1 MSISSLIAWA
11 FGPAGAL
18 LILAAGYLRHSLREL
33 RFFAAYLILLIVR
46 ESVWYFVWKSPSL
59 GKLWVFDSYWV
70 SEFALS
76 SLRTLTIAE
85 IIWRSLRGYPAVWD
99 LFWRVLAAVAGL
111 LLLWS
116 LVTAMRNVNKIARF
130 FYLGLQRLEFMQA
143 ILAIALL
150 GIAAHYGI
158 RLIPLYKFV
167 LIGLFLYSVV
177 QVINYEAS
185 VFSIYSSKPLFDAAR
200 KISYGI
206 SIGVWVY
213 AFARPVESVGGIPQR
228 VPQALYDQFSPDI
241 HAQLREL
248 NSRLQGLW
256 RP

>member
-1 MSISSLIAWA
+1 MSISFLIAWA
-11 FGPAGAL
+11 AGPAGAL
-18 LILAAGYLRHSLREL
+18 LILVVGCLRHSLREL
-33 RFFAAYLILLIVR
+33 RFFAAYLIFLLVR
-46 ESVWYFVWKSPSL
+46 ECVWYFVWKSPAVNT
-59 GKLWVFDSYWV
+59 LWVFDSYWI
-70 SEFALS
+70 SEFVLS
-76 SLRTLTIAE
+76 SLRALTIAE

-99 LFWRVLAAVAGL
+99 LFWRVLAATAGL
-111 LLLWS
+111 LLLLS
-116 LVTAMRNVNKIARF
+116 LVTAMRNVNRVAKF

-185 VFSIYSSKPLFDAAR
+185 AFNIYASKPVFDAAR

-206 SIGVWVY
+206 SIGVWTY
-213 AFARPVESVGGIPQR
+213 AFARPVESASRIPQR
-228 VPQALYDQFSPDI
+228 VSPALYDQFSPEI
-241 HAQLREL
+241 HARLREL

-256 RP
+256 HP